1 MVHLR
6 ARHNTGAPALAGIG
20 LLVALVPVS
29 MGLAKLQGSLRKR
42 HMPATGVW
50 FCVAHGTAA
59 QKQVFF
65 WKGGSCGLMIC
76 SR

>member
-6 ARHNTGAPALAGIG
+6 ARHTGAPALAGIG

-50 FCVAHGTAA
+50 FVLPMAP
-59 QKQVFF
+59 QRKNRVFF
-65 WKGGSCGLMIC
+65 LKGGSCGLMIR